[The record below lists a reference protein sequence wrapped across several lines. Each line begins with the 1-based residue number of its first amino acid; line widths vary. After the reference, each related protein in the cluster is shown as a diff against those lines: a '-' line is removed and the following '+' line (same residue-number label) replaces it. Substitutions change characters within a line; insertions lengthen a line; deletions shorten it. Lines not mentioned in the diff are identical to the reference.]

1 MPDFERASVT
11 PVWRGFADDL
21 RVSGETLRQVRLL
34 RGLSR
39 EALARSAVLSYATIV
54 RAECGRDGVDGKRDA
69 ALRRETVER
78 IAQALGVEPGLLI
91 RQGKKGKRRG
101 RNTADT
107 GQTVRDGGTPGAT
120 GARGAHP
127 ADGDRVDGDA
137 VRDAG

>member
-1 MPDFERASVT
+1 MPDFDRANVT

-39 EALARSAVLSYATIV
+39 EALARAAILSYATIV
-54 RAECGRDGVDGKRDA
+54 RAERGRDGVDGKRDA

-78 IAQALGVEPGLLI
+78 IAEALGVEPGLLI
-91 RQGKKGKRRG
+91 RQGKGKRNG
-101 RNTADT
+101 RDHEHP
-107 GQTVRDGGTPGAT
+107 GKTVRNGGAPRRS
-120 GARGAHP
+120 GARGTHP
-127 ADGDRVDGDA
+127 ADGNRIDGDA

>member
-1 MPDFERASVT
+1 MPDFEAATVT

-21 RVSGETLRQVRLL
+21 RVSGETMRQVRLL

-39 EALARSAVLSYATIV
+39 EALARAAILSYATIV
-54 RAECGRDGVDGKRDA
+54 RAERGRDGVDGKRDA

-78 IAQALGVEPGLLI
+78 IATALGVEPGLLI
-91 RQGKKGKRRG
+91 RQGGKGKRSGRDHEHQGSSVRNRG
-101 RNTADT
+101 ASR
-107 GQTVRDGGTPGAT
+107 RS

-127 ADGDRVDGDA
+127 AGGDRVDGDA

>member
-1 MPDFERASVT
+1 MPDFERANVT

-54 RAECGRDGVDGKRDA
+54 RAERGRDGVDGKRDA

-101 RNTADT
+101 RNNADS
-107 GQTVRDGGTPGAT
+107 GQAVRDGGASGAT
-120 GARGAHP
+120 SARGAHS

>member
-1 MPDFERASVT
+1 MPDFERANVT

-39 EALARSAVLSYATIV
+39 EALARAAVLSYATIV
-54 RAECGRDGVDGKRDA
+54 RAERGRDGVDGKRDA

-78 IAQALGVEPGLLI
+78 IATALGVEPGLLI
-91 RQGKKGKRRG
+91 RQGKGKRNG
-101 RNTADT
+101 RDHEHPRK
-107 GQTVRDGGTPGAT
+107 TVRNGGAPRRS

-127 ADGDRVDGDA
+127 AGGDRIDGDA

>member
-1 MPDFERASVT
+1 MPDFERANVT

-54 RAECGRDGVDGKRDA
+54 RAERGRDGVDGKRDA

-101 RNTADT
+101 RNNEDQ
-107 GQTVRDGGTPGAT
+107 GQTVRDGGAPGAT

-137 VRDAG
+137 VCDAG

>member
-1 MPDFERASVT
+1 MPDFEAATVT

-21 RVSGETLRQVRLL
+21 RVSGETMRQVRLL

-39 EALARSAVLSYATIV
+39 EALARAAVLSYATIV
-54 RAECGRDGVDGKRDA
+54 RAERGRDGVDGKRDA

-91 RQGKKGKRRG
+91 RQGGKGKRSG
-101 RNTADT
+101 RDHADK
-107 GQTVRDGGTPGAT
+107 GQTVRNRGASRRS